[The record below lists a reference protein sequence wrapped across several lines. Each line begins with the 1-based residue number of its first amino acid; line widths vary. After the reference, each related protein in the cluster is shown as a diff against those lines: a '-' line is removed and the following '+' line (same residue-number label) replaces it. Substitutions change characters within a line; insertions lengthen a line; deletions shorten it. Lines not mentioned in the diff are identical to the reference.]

1 MFLRRGYFS
10 FTIFEKQGLSGP
22 AERQDASCFAVLE
35 SWAGQGA
42 LDRGMG
48 NGEEERSPHAACWK
62 REAGIF
68 FRLDK
73 RRDGRHSRHSMEGIR
88 YYNRYTGREEREQVP
103 GEKYMQW
110 IYGTASGKAA
120 LHVLIKRGVFP
131 VCWVG

>member
-48 NGEEERSPHAACWK
+48 NGEEER
-62 REAGIF
+62 EAPMLETGG
-68 FRLDK
+68 
-73 RRDGRHSRHSMEGIR
+73 RDILSAGQTEGRK
-88 YYNRYTGREEREQVP
+88 T
-103 GEKYMQW
+103 
-110 IYGTASGKAA
+110 
-120 LHVLIKRGVFP
+120 F
-131 VCWVG
+131 

>member
-1 MFLRRGYFS
+1 M
-10 FTIFEKQGLSGP
+10 
-22 AERQDASCFAVLE
+22 ARQK
-35 SWAGQGA
+35 
-42 LDRGMG
+42 DRM
-48 NGEEERSPHAACWK
+48 PHASQYWNLGRDRVPWTEGWETVRRSEKHPCWK

-73 RRDGRHSRHSMEGIR
+73 RRDGRHSRRSMEGIR

-120 LHVLIKRGVFP
+120 LHVLIKRGVFSRLL
-131 VCWVG
+131 G

>member
-1 MFLRRGYFS
+1 
-10 FTIFEKQGLSGP
+10 
-22 AERQDASCFAVLE
+22 
-35 SWAGQGA
+35 
-42 LDRGMG
+42 MG

-73 RRDGRHSRHSMEGIR
+73 RRDGRHSRRSMEGIR

-120 LHVLIKRGVFP
+120 LHVLIKRGVFSRLLGWLKNRP
-131 VCWVG
+131 SSARSIPSFVEEYGINMEDSLKGVGEFRHFNDFSTAA